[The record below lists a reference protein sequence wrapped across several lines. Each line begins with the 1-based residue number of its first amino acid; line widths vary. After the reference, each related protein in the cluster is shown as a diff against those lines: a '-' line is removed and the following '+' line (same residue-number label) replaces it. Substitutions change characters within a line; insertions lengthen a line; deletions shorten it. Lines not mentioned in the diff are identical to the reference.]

1 MKMLEVKNLSIAWEG
16 EEVVHDVSFS
26 LNFGAV
32 LVIVGESGSG
42 KSTILKALLG
52 LPSEERTVTGGKI
65 LLDGD
70 DLLMKNADE
79 RRALAGPVLSMIFQD
94 AGASFCPVRRV
105 GDELF
110 ESVHRHKGWSRED
123 LLAHARPLLAKLHL
137 DESVLNAYPFEL
149 SGGMSERVGIL
160 SALLMQPRVLLAD
173 EPTSALDSVTQVQV
187 VRELLALCQENGT
200 ALVLVTHHM
209 GVAYY
214 MADEILV
221 MQKGRVVEQG
231 TSEAIFRAPR
241 SAYTKELIAAVPRIG
256 AGGGEAVG

>member
-1 MKMLEVKNLSIAWEG
+1 MLEVQHLSIAWEG
-16 EEVVHDVSFS
+16 QEVVHDVSFS
-26 LNFGAV
+26 LDFGEV
-32 LVIVGESGSG
+32 FVIVGESGSG

-70 DLLMKNADE
+70 DLLVKRADE

-110 ESVHRHKGWSRED
+110 ESVHRHKGWSRAD
-123 LLAHARPLLAKLHL
+123 LLEHAKPLLQKLHL
-137 DESVLNAYPFEL
+137 DASVLDMYPFEL
-149 SGGMSERVGIL
+149 SGGMGQRVGIL
-160 SALLMQPRVLLAD
+160 SALLLQPRVLLAD
-173 EPTSALDSVTQVQV
+173 EPTSALDNVTQVQV

-221 MQKGRVVEQG
+221 MQRGRVVEQG
-231 TSEAIFRAPR
+231 ARDDIFYAPK
-241 SAYTKELIAAVPRIG
+241 SDYTKELIAAVPRIG
-256 AGGGEAVG
+256 GGDIIG